1 MTNKSKKRTLK
12 DVAKLAGVSTST
24 VSLVLQNKGN
34 IKQETRENINKIM
47 DEIGYKRKSSCSVH
61 TSQFALIV
69 DDICNPYFHEL
80 YEGVESVLHES
91 GALVSIFSSHDS
103 LTRQKKI
110 LSDLCQTNIDGF
122 ALVPA
127 SGTTQKDLYSYKN
140 RTRPFF
146 LAVRRIKNTPIDY
159 VGANPMIGMRLAT
172 DHLIALGHRKIGF
185 VGGYAHNFAYAERYA
200 GFTSSFMTHGVNL
213 NLDYVIDGGSN
224 RDFGR
229 KITKQLLAREIPP
242 TALIGYND
250 IVAIGVMDAIRASG
264 LEIGKDVAVI
274 GYDDIPEAA
283 LQPVPMTSVATPA
296 RELGKILGIAFKGWS
311 ANNQERDALEIMYP
325 PKLIVRG
332 SCGMNIESVE
342 VPKKCT
348 SG

>member
-1 MTNKSKKRTLK
+1 MTNTAKTTLK
-12 DVAKLAGVSTST
+12 DIAQLAGVSTST

-34 IKQETRENINKIM
+34 IKQETRENINRII
-47 DEIGYKRKSSCSVH
+47 DEIGYKRKQHSVA
-61 TSQFALIV
+61 TSQYALIV
-69 DDICNPYFHEL
+69 DDISNPYFHEL

-103 LTRQKKI
+103 LVRQNKI
-110 LSDLCQTNIDGF
+110 LKDLWHSKMTGI

-127 SGTTQKDLYSYKN
+127 SGTTQKDLQSSKN

-159 VGANPMIGMRLAT
+159 VGANPMMGMRLAT
-172 DHLIALGHRKIGF
+172 DHLIALGHTKIGF
-185 VGGYAHNFAYAERYA
+185 LGGYAHNFAYAERYA
-200 GFTSSFMTHGVNL
+200 GFTASFMSHGLDL
-213 NLDYVIDGGSN
+213 NLDYVIHGGSH

-229 KITKQLLAREIPP
+229 QVTQQLLAQETPP

-250 IVAIGVMDAIRASG
+250 MVAIGIMDAIRTSG

-283 LQPVPMTSVATPA
+283 LQAVPMTSVATPA
-296 RELGKILGIAFKGWS
+296 KELGKMLGIALKDWS
-311 ANNQERDALEIMYP
+311 TNNQERGALEIMYP
-325 PKLIVRG
+325 PKLIVRE
-332 SCGMNIESVE
+332 SCGRLISQS
-342 VPKKCT
+342 T
-348 SG
+348 F